1 MANEITRR
9 NFIKGA
15 AAAAIA
21 VSLSGC
27 GDTGYDVG
35 EFRIYFAGKPA
46 YGWMDSDNTGFVR
59 LNINVKGTKNTLTL
73 NRSFGEVFQA
83 QVQNK
88 TLELENK
95 SDKIN
100 ILQGLT
106 QKCTL
111 TFKVKAEDR
120 ELYNALCA
128 GNEPMVLTVT
138 LSAQNRQF
146 ALTLPENK
154 VVPQG

>member
-46 YGWMDSDNTGFVR
+46 YGWMNSDNTGFVR

-73 NRSFGEVFQA
+73 NHSFGEAFQA

-106 QKCTL
+106 QKCAL
-111 TFKVKAEDR
+111 TFKLNAENR
-120 ELYNALCA
+120 GLYNALCA
-128 GNEPMVLTVT
+128 GEEPLLLTVK
-138 LSAQNRQF
+138 LSAQRRQF
-146 ALTLPENK
+146 ALVLPENK

>member
-35 EFRIYFAGKPA
+35 EFRIYLA

-73 NRSFGEVFQA
+73 NHSFGKAFQA

-120 ELYNALCA
+120 ELYGHALCTEKAVRAHLA
-128 GNEPMVLTVT
+128 GE
-138 LSAQNRQF
+138 
-146 ALTLPENK
+146 
-154 VVPQG
+154 

>member
-9 NFIKGA
+9 KFIKGA
-15 AAAAIA
+15 AAVAIA

-59 LNINVKGTKNTLTL
+59 LNINMKGIKNTLTL

-83 QVQNK
+83 KAQDK
-88 TLELENK
+88 TLELENRN
-95 SDKIN
+95 SKIN

-106 QKCTL
+106 QNCTL
-111 TFKVKAEDR
+111 TFKLNAEDR

-128 GNEPMVLTVT
+128 GEEPLLLTVT
-138 LSAQNRQF
+138 LSAQSRQF
-146 ALTLPENK
+146 ALVLPENK